1 MRRVWAQ
8 TIIVGVAILTAVVV
22 VGQLSAQHHPA
33 SSSAPVSD
41 RPAPIAVA
49 SNNGMSNNFP
59 KVSPD
64 GLVKIDA
71 PATDFFR
78 SFDRALDLA
87 CKNQIDDA
95 IAEWKKAVGLNPE
108 EAKAYFNLALAA
120 ELSARIA
127 LYEGRVSPR

>member
-1 MRRVWAQ
+1 
-8 TIIVGVAILTAVVV
+8 
-22 VGQLSAQHHPA
+22 
-33 SSSAPVSD
+33 
-41 RPAPIAVA
+41 
-49 SNNGMSNNFP
+49 MSNNFP